1 MRQLIESL
9 SPEAC
14 QIHWKWIGGVF
25 AFYVAAV
32 VVGAGV
38 LMTHQSAK
46 RLTQET
52 AAAATAQEQDKPR
65 SVAAAARPRSQMAMD
80 H

>member
-14 QIHWKWIGGVF
+14 RIHWKWIGGVF
-25 AFYVAAV
+25 AFYVAV
-32 VVGAGV
+32 TVVGAGL

-46 RLTQET
+46 RLTQGT
-52 AAAATAQEQDKPR
+52 AAAATAQEPEKPL
-65 SVAAAARPRSQMAMD
+65 SVNAAARPRRQMAME

>member
-9 SPEAC
+9 SPDAGR
-14 QIHWKWIGGVF
+14 IHWKWIGGVF
-25 AFYVAAV
+25 AFYVAAMV
-32 VVGAGV
+32 VAANV
-38 LMTHQSAK
+38 LMTHQSTK

-52 AAAATAQEQDKPR
+52 AAAATAHDKQQ
-65 SVAAAARPRSQMAMD
+65 SVDAAARPRSQMAMD

>member
-9 SPEAC
+9 SPDAGP
-14 QIHWKWIGGVF
+14 IHWTWIGGVF
-25 AFYVAAV
+25 AFYVAVMV
-32 VVGAGV
+32 VAAGV

-52 AAAATAQEQDKPR
+52 AAAATAQDKQR
-65 SVAAAARPRSQMAMD
+65 TVDAAARPRSQMAMD

>member
-9 SPEAC
+9 SPDAGR
-14 QIHWKWIGGVF
+14 IHWKWIGGVF
-25 AFYVAAV
+25 AFYVAAMV
-32 VVGAGV
+32 VAANV

-46 RLTQET
+46 HLAQET
-52 AAAATAQEQDKPR
+52 AGAATAHDRQRSADAAASPR
-65 SVAAAARPRSQMAMD
+65 SRMAID